1 MPKHAPAAGFPART
15 PARWGARRWQATI
28 IFTLF
33 FFAVAG
39 AAAVGWW
46 YARESP
52 PHQGPIVVV
61 SVDGL
66 SSDAV
71 DGPPG
76 SSGLPAFDAL
86 VADSVIFD
94 RAYSHSPQVLPAHA
108 SILTGQIPPQHG
120 VRDDAGFALKDEA
133 RTMAELL
140 RGRGFNTGAA
150 LTSPFLRRD
159 AGIAQGFTFFSV
171 NGTADDGTSAAD
183 AAERWARTQA
193 SQRYFLFMQVD
204 RRDADAAIGRV
215 THVLKERR
223 LYDGATV
230 IVIGSRGKAS
240 LALDEATLRVPLVVK
255 QPRHESAGR
264 RITVPVQ
271 QVDVLPTILDFVRA
285 PLPGGLAGR
294 SLRKVIDGDTPLP
307 PQPIYSESLAGY
319 FRFGAAPQFA
329 MTTER
334 YRYLRG
340 ADDRVITLDGGNP
353 IDEATAAPTLTALER
368 IVSTH
373 PLLPPGPIA
382 PADEERLA
390 AAGFLPGLPPPLEHT
405 AATTGTIESS
415 DEEKVADAEAAA
427 ARLVGERKFS
437 AAVTTLQQV
446 AREHPGLASVHYQL
460 GMLLARS
467 GRVDEAVGPLKDA
480 AELRPDAV
488 EVPLALADVLLRA
501 GRLDEARE
509 TVDHAIEVAGE
520 DRAAAGEAHAL
531 AARIALARKDVD
543 EAAMHADAA
552 LAANP
557 GLPMPQFVRGRMA
570 FDDGHYD
577 TALMAFREAAAVTR
591 EKGTAIPDL
600 HLYIGRCL
608 LHMEQY
614 GEAETEFREELESFP
629 RNLQAYGSLAMLY
642 HAAGRDA
649 EVEDV
654 LNELVEAAP
663 TPEGYGL
670 AARLWMVLGERSRAE
685 ALKSDARARFRGD
698 PSLALLGR
706 DGHR

>member
-1 MPKHAPAAGFPART
+1 MPKHAL
-15 PARWGARRWQATI
+15 ARRWQATLI
-28 IFTLF
+28 ITVF

-52 PHQGPIVVV
+52 PHQGPIILV

-66 SSDAV
+66 SSGTV
-71 DGPPG
+71 DGPAG
-76 SSGLPAFDAL
+76 SSGMPAFDAL

-108 SILTGQIPPQHG
+108 SLLTGQIPPQHG

-150 LTSPFLRRD
+150 LTSPFLRRE

-171 NGTADDGTSAAD
+171 SGTADDGTTAAD
-183 AAERWARTQA
+183 AAERWARTQG

-204 RRDADAAIGRV
+204 RPEADAAIGRI
-215 THVLKERR
+215 TQVLKERK
-223 LYDGATV
+223 LYDGATIV
-230 IVIGSRGKAS
+230 VIGSRGRTGLS
-240 LALDEATLRVPLVVK
+240 LDEATLRVPLVVK

-264 RITVPVQ
+264 RITAPVQ
-271 QVDVLPTILDFVRA
+271 QVDLVPTILDFVRA

-340 ADDRVITLDGGNP
+340 AEDRIVTLDGGSP
-353 IDEATAAPTLTALER
+353 IDDAAAAPTRTALER

-373 PLLPPGPIA
+373 PLVPPAPIA

-390 AAGFLPGLPPPLEHT
+390 AAGFLPGLPPPAERT
-405 AATTGTIESS
+405 AGTSGTVDSS
-415 DEEKVADAEAAA
+415 DEERVADAEATA

-437 AAVTTLQQV
+437 AAVATLQEV
-446 AREHPGLASVHYQL
+446 AREHPTLASVHYQL
-460 GMLLARS
+460 GVLLARS
-467 GRVDEAVGPLKDA
+467 GRVDEAVAPLRDA
-480 AELRPDAV
+480 GELRPDAV
-488 EVPLALADVLLRA
+488 EIPLALAEVLLRA
-501 GRLDEARE
+501 GRLDDAQEAADRAIDIAAD
-509 TVDHAIEVAGE
+509 DH
-520 DRAAAGEAHAL
+520 AAAGDAQAL
-531 AARIALARKDVD
+531 AARVALARKDVD
-543 EAAMHADAA
+543 AATMHADAA

-557 GLPMPQFVRGRMA
+557 GLPMPQFVRGRLA
-570 FDDGHYD
+570 YD
-577 TALMAFREAAAVTR
+577 EGQYDAALMAFREAAAITS
-591 EKGTAIPDL
+591 EHTTAIPDL
-600 HLYIGRCL
+600 HLYIGECL
-608 LHMEQY
+608 SHMEQY
-614 GEAETEFREELESFP
+614 GEAEVEFRQELEAFP
-629 RNLQAYGSLAMLY
+629 RNIQAYASLAMLY

-706 DGHR
+706 DAHR